1 MIYYESPFKKGKAQL
16 DNLALR
22 IVIGHA
28 YHVHDF
34 PHASC
39 KLFFKR

>member
-1 MIYYESPFKKGKAQL
+1 MIYCESPFKKGKAQL

-34 PHASC
+34 STRF
-39 KLFFKR
+39 LQVIF